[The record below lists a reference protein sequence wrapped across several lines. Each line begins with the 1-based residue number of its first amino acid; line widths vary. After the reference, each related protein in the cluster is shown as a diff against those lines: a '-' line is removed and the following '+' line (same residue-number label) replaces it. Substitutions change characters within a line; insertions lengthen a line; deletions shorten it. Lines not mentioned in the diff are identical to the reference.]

1 MTDDEKHQRTMNLNA
16 HFAWALALWG
26 SAEVAR
32 EDGNPMLVPIGYYYS
47 AFHSGFAFLNA
58 SPKVPLSAL
67 TRMVHTRLRDLLEG
81 LLPFMRIQDL
91 SLLREVRET
100 INYLGGGDPAH
111 KLRIVRGHPFG
122 FDINDKPYTYEQSLE
137 LASDVS
143 KRFIFA
149 VMDGLSSMNKLA
161 VNRIPTRGDEAW
173 LDEYLQEDVLLGVIP
188 RGATGVRVLKKAFSF
203 LD

>member
-1 MTDDEKHQRTMNLNA
+1 MTDNEKHQRTMNLNA

-47 AFHSGFAFLNA
+47 AFHSGFSLLNA
-58 SPKVPLSAL
+58 SPKVLLGTL
-67 TRMVHTRLRDLLEG
+67 TRMGHTRLRDLLEG

-91 SLLREVRET
+91 SLLKDIRET
-100 INYLGGGDPAH
+100 INYLGGDDPEH

-122 FDINDKPYTYEQSLE
+122 FKIDDKPYTYEQSLE
-137 LASDVS
+137 LARDVS

-149 VMDGLSSMNKLA
+149 VMDALSSMNKPA
-161 VNRIPTRGDEAW
+161 VNRIPARGDDTW
-173 LDEYLQEDVLLGVIP
+173 LGMYLKEDVLLGVIP

>member
-47 AFHSGFAFLNA
+47 AFHSGFSLLNA
-58 SPKVPLSAL
+58 SSKVPLSAL
-67 TRMVHTRLRDLLEG
+67 SRIGHTRLKNLLEG
-81 LLPFMRIQDL
+81 ILPFMRIRDL
-91 SLLREVRET
+91 SVLREIRET

-111 KLRIVRGHPFG
+111 KLRIVRGHPFS
-122 FDINDKPYTYEQSLE
+122 FDIDGKSYTYEQSLE
-137 LASDVS
+137 LARDVS
-143 KRFIFA
+143 KQFIFA
-149 VMDGLSSMNKLA
+149 VMDTLVSMSEPA
-161 VNRIPTRGDEAW
+161 VNRIPARGDDAW

-188 RGATGVRVLKKAFSF
+188 RGAAGMRVLKKAFSF

>member
-1 MTDDEKHQRTMNLNA
+1 MNLNA

-47 AFHSGFAFLNA
+47 AFHSGFALVNG
-58 SPKVPLSAL
+58 SPKVPFNTLR
-67 TRMVHTRLRDLLEG
+67 RMGHATLRKLLEG
-81 LLPFMRIQDL
+81 QLSLVRIQDL
-91 SLLREVRET
+91 LLLRDIRET
-100 INYLGGGDPAH
+100 MNYLGGEDPAH

-122 FDINDKPYTYEQSLE
+122 FEFDGTRYTYDQSLE
-137 LASDVS
+137 LARDVS

-149 VMDGLSSMNKLA
+149 VMDAFSSVKQNVVQRVPA
-161 VNRIPTRGDEAW
+161 RGDDDW
-173 LDEYLQEDVLLGVIP
+173 LNEYLQEDFLLGVIP
-188 RGATGVRVLKKAFSF
+188 PGATGGRILKKAFSF